1 VVRRGMIYL
10 SDSRV
15 IINIPIEKIAPSPY
29 QPRKEFNGS
38 SLEDLAASIAEYG
51 VLQPI
56 NVRKIG
62 ERGFELVSG
71 ERRLRASKLA
81 GKSHIPAVV
90 IEVVEQDSAVI
101 ALIENLQREDLNFM
115 EEAEGYHNLIN
126 DHGMTQEELAKK
138 VGKKQSTIANKLRLL
153 KLNNSI
159 KTIILENE
167 LTERHAR
174 ALLKL
179 PDDILQE
186 KALKCIIKKSLN
198 VKRSEDLVEK
208 MLDEVAV
215 TQEVPKKR
223 RIKGKMNYNI
233 YVNTLRNAC
242 KEILKTGCRVEYGQ
256 VDKGG
261 FIEITVRIPKNI

>member
-1 VVRRGMIYL
+1 MRNLNDIRAIV
-10 SDSRV
+10 S
-15 IINIPIEKIAPSPY
+15 IPIDKIAPNPY
-29 QPRKEFNGS
+29 QPRKEFSGS
-38 SLEDLAASIAEYG
+38 SLEELAASIKEYG

-62 ERGFELVSG
+62 ENGYELVSG

-81 GKSHIPAVV
+81 GKREIPAVV

-126 DHGMTQEELAKK
+126 DHGMTQEELARK

-153 KLNNSI
+153 KLNKNI
-159 KTIILENE
+159 KKTILENE

-179 PDDILQE
+179 PDDVLQD
-186 KALKCIIKKSLN
+186 KALQRIVKKALN
-198 VKRSEDLVEK
+198 VKKTEELVEK
-208 MLDEVAV
+208 MLEETAVA
-215 TQEVPKKR
+215 EEPKKI
-223 RIKGKMNYNI
+223 RIKGKINYNI
-233 YVNTLRNAC
+233 YINTIKNAY
-242 KEILKTGCRVEYGQ
+242 KEILKAGCKVEYGQ
-256 VDKGG
+256 EDKGE
-261 FIEITVRIPKNI
+261 FIEVTVRIPKNV

>member
-1 VVRRGMIYL
+1 MRYL
-10 SDSRV
+10 NDNKA
-15 IINIPIEKIAPSPY
+15 IINIPVDKIAPNPY
-29 QPRKEFNGS
+29 QPRKEFSGS
-38 SLEDLAASIAEYG
+38 SIEELAASIKEYG

-62 ERGFELVSG
+62 ESGFELVSG

-81 GKSHIPAVV
+81 GKSEIPSVI
-90 IEVVEQDSAVI
+90 IEVAEQDSAVI

-159 KTIILENE
+159 KKTILENE

-179 PDDILQE
+179 HDEVLQE
-186 KALKCIIKKSLN
+186 KALQSIVKKGLN
-198 VKRSEDLVEK
+198 VKKAEELVEK
-208 MLDEVAV
+208 IIDEAAV
-215 TQEVPKKR
+215 TSEEPKR
-223 RIKGKMNYNI
+223 GRIKGKINYNI
-233 YVNTLRNAC
+233 FINTIKNAY
-242 KEILKTGCRVEYGQ
+242 KEILKAGCKVEYAQ
-256 VDKGG
+256 VDKGE
-261 FIEITVRIPKNI
+261 FIEVTVKIPKNV

>member
-1 VVRRGMIYL
+1 MN
-10 SDSRV
+10 DSKA
-15 IINIPIEKIAPSPY
+15 IINIPIDRIAPSPY

-38 SLEDLAASIAEYG
+38 SLEDLAASIKEYG

-62 ERGFELVSG
+62 ENGFELVSG
-71 ERRLRASKLA
+71 ERRLRASRLA
-81 GKSHIPAVV
+81 GKSHIPAVI

-126 DHGMTQEELAKK
+126 DHGMTQEELAQK

-153 KLNNSI
+153 KLNKSI
-159 KTIILENE
+159 KNKILENE

-179 PDDILQE
+179 TDDVLQE
-186 KALKCIIKKSLN
+186 KALNSIIKKSLN
-198 VKRSEDLVEK
+198 VKKSEDLVEK
-208 MLDEVAV
+208 MLDEVAL
-215 TQEVPKKR
+215 TAEEPKKK
-223 RIKGKMNYNI
+223 RIKGKINYKI
-233 YVNTLRNAC
+233 YVNTIKNAC
-242 KEILKTGCRVEYGQ
+242 KEMFNTGCQVEYGQ
-256 VDKGG
+256 VDKGE
-261 FIEITVRIPKNI
+261 FIEITVKIPKNI

>member
-1 VVRRGMIYL
+1 MRDL
-10 SDSRV
+10 NDNKA
-15 IINIPIEKIAPSPY
+15 IINIPIDEIAPNPY
-29 QPRKEFNGS
+29 QPRKEFDGS
-38 SLEDLAASIAEYG
+38 SLADLAASIKEYG

-62 ERGFELVSG
+62 EKGFELVSG
-71 ERRLRASKLA
+71 ERRLRASKIA
-81 GKSHIPAVV
+81 GESHIPAVI

-126 DHGMTQEELAKK
+126 DHGMTQEELARK

-153 KLNNSI
+153 KLKDSI
-159 KTIILENE
+159 KKTILENE

-179 PDDILQE
+179 PDDALQE
-186 KALKCIIKKSLN
+186 KALQNIIKKS
-198 VKRSEDLVEK
+198 EELVEK
-208 MLDEVAV
+208 MLDEVAA
-215 TQEVPKKR
+215 TAEEPKKK

-233 YVNTLRNAC
+233 YVNTLKNAC
-242 KEILKTGCRVEYGQ
+242 KEIFKAGCRVEYGQ
-256 VDKGG
+256 ADRGN
-261 FIEITVRIPKNI
+261 FIEVTVKIPKNV

>member
-1 VVRRGMIYL
+1 MRNL
-10 SDSRV
+10 NDNKA
-15 IINIPIEKIAPSPY
+15 INSIPIDKIAPNPY
-29 QPRKEFNGS
+29 QPRKEFSGS
-38 SLEDLAASIAEYG
+38 SLEELAASIKEYG

-62 ERGFELVSG
+62 EDGFELVSG

-81 GKSHIPAVV
+81 GKTNIPAVV

-101 ALIENLQREDLNFM
+101 ALIENLQRQDLNFM

-126 DHGMTQEELAKK
+126 DHGMTQEELARK

-153 KLNNSI
+153 KLNNNI
-159 KTIILENE
+159 KKTILENE

-179 PDDILQE
+179 PDDVLQE
-186 KALKCIIKKSLN
+186 KALQSIVKKALN
-198 VKRSEDLVEK
+198 VKKAEELIEK
-208 MLDEVAV
+208 MLDEVAAAS
-215 TQEVPKKR
+215 EEPKKN

-233 YVNTLRNAC
+233 YINTLKNAC

-256 VDKGG
+256 VDKGE
-261 FIEITVRIPKNI
+261 FIEVTVKIPKNV